1 MSRPTLFHSY
11 ITVAW
16 GIRLLLFLIWREYFT
31 WPELHSQVVEL
42 QKTMDIPFASRLLCW
57 FVYSF
62 FYVSMMASNWSR
74 LQSNGRWGI
83 VGYSGLLFQITG
95 LLLETIADLQKNGF
109 KCMHRHS
116 WCNVG
121 LWKWSTHPNYLG
133 EGLFWWGTYLGHGF
147 NSPGHTVFAT
157 VGLLFVITVLKGSTR
172 SLSRKRLEK
181 YSGQPGF
188 YEFQRTHSIWGP
200 KKWWWWLHGMEE
212 LISETS
218 SELPVGNRT
227 NTTSIAEEA
236 ASSVQPLF
244 QS

>member
-1 MSRPTLFHSY
+1 M
-11 ITVAW
+11 
-16 GIRLLLFLIWREYFT
+16 LLFLIWREYFT

-200 KKWWWWLHGMEE
+200 KRWWWWLHGMEE

-218 SELPVGNRT
+218 SDLPVGNST

>member
-1 MSRPTLFHSY
+1 MHSY
-11 ITVAW
+11 LTVAW
-16 GIRLLLFLIWREYFT
+16 GVRLLAFLIWREYFT

-62 FYVSMMASNWSR
+62 FYVCIMTSNWSR
-74 LQSNGRWGI
+74 LRYPGKWGI
-83 VGYSGLLFQITG
+83 VGYTG
-95 LLLETIADLQKNGF
+95 LLIQMTGLVLETIADLQKNGF
-109 KCMHRHS
+109 KSMRRNS

-147 NSPGHTVFAT
+147 HSPVYTVLAT
-157 VGLLFVITVLKGSTR
+157 VGLAFVVTVLKGSTR

-181 YSGQPGF
+181 YSDQPGF

-200 KKWWWWLHGMEE
+200 KRWWWWLHGMEE

-218 SELPVGNRT
+218 SEQLPVNYNST
-227 NTTSIAEEA
+227 NTTSVAEEE
-236 ASSVQPLF
+236 SSSTTTQNGKN
-244 QS
+244 QK